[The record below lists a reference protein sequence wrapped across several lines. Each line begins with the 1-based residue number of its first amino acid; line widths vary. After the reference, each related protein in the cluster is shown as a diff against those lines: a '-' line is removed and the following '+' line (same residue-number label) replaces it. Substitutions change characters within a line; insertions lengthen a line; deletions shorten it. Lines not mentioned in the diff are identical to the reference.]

1 MPNFHDSERQRRNV
15 LLVMMAVT
23 ATAGLFFVSQN
34 LQRGLFWGAV
44 IEAVFVA
51 YSVILMPVVL
61 NAQHLRRWTVA
72 YVVPWSCAMIAILA
86 MPGSSPTVFI
96 WPVLLPL
103 VLHFLLGRGLG
114 LVLSTAGLLAAI
126 LIGWQRFGW
135 PHGADEAVLAGN
147 LVLAAV
153 LALLLAHVYERGR
166 ELSEQRLHE
175 LATTDTLTQLPN
187 RMLLDETFERFS
199 AIARRRGTAL
209 SLLII
214 DLDHFK
220 RINDC
225 YGHAA
230 GDRVLV
236 EFARLL
242 RRRLRG
248 GDFICRHGGE
258 EFLALLPETDAG
270 QAAMLAEALRTA
282 TEATLIE
289 FGDASI
295 ALSISIGVAELAPD
309 AADLDAML
317 RVADR
322 RLYRAKSLGRNR
334 VVGLAERS
342 A

>member
-61 NAQHLRRWTVA
+61 NTRHLRSWTFA

-96 WPVLLPL
+96 WPVLLPM

-114 LVLSTAGLLAAI
+114 LVLSVAGLLAAI
-126 LIGWQRFGW
+126 LIGWQRFGG
-135 PHGADEAVLAGN
+135 PDGADQAVLAGN
-147 LVLAAV
+147 FLLAAV

-166 ELSEQRLHE
+166 ELTEKRLHD
-175 LATTDTLTQLPN
+175 LASTDTLTQLPN
-187 RMLLDETFERFS
+187 RTLLDETFERFS
-199 AIARRRGTAL
+199 AIARRHGTPL
-209 SLLII
+209 SLLVM

-220 RINDC
+220 HINDC

-248 GDFICRHGGE
+248 GDFVCRHGGE
-258 EFLALLPETDAG
+258 EFLALLPETDVAR
-270 QAAMLAEALRTA
+270 AESLAEELREA
-282 TEATLIE
+282 TEATVVE
-289 FGDASI
+289 SGCHSI
-295 ALSISIGVAELAPD
+295 TLSISIGVAELAPD

-334 VVGLAERS
+334 VVGLAEQP